1 MTELTTAVCS
11 ITSTQ
16 RRRFFWAAWWTG
28 APTHAPFRKPD
39 AADGGA
45 KSRADALAA
54 AERAAGRHL
63 SLVDD
68 YWARAWKCV
77 LRGAPVPPLP
87 KARPARAPATEQ
99 PASAWSVL
107 GLSAGAS
114 AADVRAAFHK
124 RALATHPD
132 HGGDPAE
139 FRAVLRAFQRLT
151 KHRTHSRKPRRRARS
166 PEG

>member
-1 MTELTTAVCS
+1 MAELTTAVCS

-16 RRRFFWAAWWTG
+16 RRRFFGAAWWTG
-28 APTHAPFRKPD
+28 APARAPFRKPD

-45 KSRADALAA
+45 KSRAEALAA

-63 SLVDD
+63 SPIDD

-77 LRGAPVPPLP
+77 LRGEPVPPLP
-87 KARPARAPATEQ
+87 RARAARQAATEA
-99 PASAWSVL
+99 PTSAWSVL
-107 GLSAGAS
+107 GLAPGAS
-114 AADVRAAFHK
+114 AAEVRAAFHK

-132 HGGDPAE
+132 HGGDAAE

-151 KHRTHSRKPRRRARS
+151 KHRTHARRPRRRARA
-166 PEG
+166 G